1 MSATQAALSEQ
12 FIDVMGPMM
21 SDAKAVDSVFA
32 YIRLLRNAQ
41 NVQTSTQ
48 PYTPQEID
56 HRLDQ
61 SEKAFAA
68 NKGIQ
73 EPIARQHR
81 HNFVNELI
89 AQ

>member
-32 YIRLLRNAQ
+32 YIRLLRKTQ
-41 NVQTSTQ
+41 NVQTATP
-48 PYTPQEID
+48 PYSQQEIN

-61 SEKAFAA
+61 SEEAFAA
-68 NKGIQ
+68 NRGVQ
-73 EPIARQHR
+73 ESIARQHR

>member
-12 FIDVMGPMM
+12 FVNVMGPMM

-32 YIRLLRNAQ
+32 YIRLLRNVQ
-41 NVQTSTQ
+41 NVQAAMH
-48 PYTPQEID
+48 PYSQQEIN

-61 SEKAFAA
+61 SEEAFAA
-68 NKGIQ
+68 NMGIQ

-81 HNFVNELI
+81 HNFVNGLI